1 MFPNLQLGPLNL
13 QTPLLALLLAF
24 WLGLNLAE
32 RFAPRHNI
40 NPDSLYNLVFTALVS
55 GILGARLGFI
65 ALNPAAFT
73 HLWDALSL
81 NPGLLDPWSGLGTAL
96 IAALVYAQRKKMALW
111 STLDALTP
119 LFAMIMLGMG
129 VSHLASGQAFG
140 MKTDLPWGIALWGAT
155 RHPTQ
160 VYEIL
165 AALATLILLSP
176 KIMPPTHS
184 GILFTRFAALTAA
197 WQLFILGFRGDS
209 TLLPGGLR
217 AEQVLA
223 WLALAAS
230 LALLDYLHKKA
241 QTQVE
246 SHP

>member
-13 QTPLLALLLAF
+13 QTPPLALLLAF

-32 RFAPRHNI
+32 RFAPRRNI
-40 NPDSLYNLVFTALVS
+40 SPDSLYNLVFAALVS

-73 HLWDALSL
+73 HLWDTLSL
-81 NPGLLDPWSGLGTAL
+81 NPGLLDPWSGLGATL
-96 IAALVYAQRKKMALW
+96 IAALIYAQRKKMALW
-111 STLDALTP
+111 PTLDALTP
-119 LFAMIMLGMG
+119 LFAMLTLGMG

-140 MKTDLPWGIALWGAT
+140 METDLPWGITLWGAT

-160 VYEIL
+160 IYEIL
-165 AALATLILLSP
+165 AALATLILLAP
-176 KIMPPTHS
+176 KITPPTHS
-184 GILFTRFAALTAA
+184 GVLFARFAALTAG

-230 LALLDYLHKKA
+230 LVLLDYLHKKA
-241 QTQVE
+241 PTQVE
-246 SHP
+246 SQP